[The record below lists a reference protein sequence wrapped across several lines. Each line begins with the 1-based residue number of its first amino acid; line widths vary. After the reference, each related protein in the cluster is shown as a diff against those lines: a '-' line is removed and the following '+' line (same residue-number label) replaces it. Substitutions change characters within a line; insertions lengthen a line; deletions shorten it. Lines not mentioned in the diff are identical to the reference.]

1 VRPPFWRR
9 SKRQTQLEQEIQSHL
24 QMAAS
29 DRVER
34 GESADSAH
42 QAVRREFGNVALV
55 EQVTCDQWPWRWPD
69 EFLQDLRY
77 AVRTMLK
84 SPGFAIA
91 AVLTLALGLGVN
103 AAIFGLVDSAILRS
117 LPFQESERLVHVWTT
132 DAGGDL
138 HTPFPQQYLA
148 LQKYSQAFDQ
158 VAAVGWVDNF
168 YDTGESASQNL
179 PGIVVSSNW
188 LPTLG
193 VQPLIGRNFLDEEQ
207 TVGRDMVV
215 ILSYACWRTRFHA
228 DRSILGKQIILNRRP
243 VTVVGVLPQSLGAYY
258 EYENIDIIAPLVLES
273 YVSNGRARVAGAV
286 RVRIEA
292 RLRPGITVN
301 QARSET
307 EAIAEGLRTQTA
319 PADRS
324 DHLVVEDFAEM
335 LRHSGPTMQN
345 ARRGLWLMTG
355 AAGVVLLIACANV
368 ASLLFARGVKRQ
380 KEVALRSALG
390 CSRTRMIRQ
399 LLTESTLLFLCGGSL
414 GLVMA
419 RWSEE
424 IITKVASGIVSNT
437 AYLELNARVLLVSL
451 AVSLVSALFF
461 GLIPAIHT
469 TRMSLN
475 DTLKHAIPNA
485 TSGSRA
491 RQPRNFL
498 VVFQIAL
505 GMVLLVGFG
514 LLFRSMLRVESASF
528 GFDSHNVLTA
538 TVSLPVSRY
547 ADPSARARFLHAAAE
562 RVRAMLAV
570 ESAGITDSLPMEG
583 ADSGRIGLET
593 PSSAATRIGEEI
605 YFVSVSPEYFS
616 ALKIRMLDGR
626 SFAES
631 DSQGTKPVAIINRTF
646 ANMYFPGA
654 NPIGHRLA
662 FADSPTNWREIVG
675 IVSDFRQRNP
685 EEELRPLVYL
695 PIAQTLPSRAS
706 MAIRVRPS
714 SDSAKMAVQISSW
727 LQPVDPQVY
736 WEMSSMESEI
746 HNSESLTLRRPIIT
760 LLACFGSLALV
771 LVVVGVFGV
780 TSYSV
785 AERTREIGIRIALGA
800 PRPKIARLVLW
811 ESLGL
816 TLAGLSLGT
825 LGALGLTQFLPTGPI
840 GWSGS
845 GIFLYAVSR
854 TDILTYS
861 LSAVLLTSVVF
872 VASWAPARRAMRV
885 DPIVALRYE

>member
-1 VRPPFWRR
+1 MKFPWGRAT
-9 SKRQTQLEQEIQSHL
+9 KQEHLQEELQSHL
-24 QMAAS
+24 HMATS
-29 DRVER
+29 DRIER
-34 GESADSAH
+34 GETAQRAQ
-42 QAVRREFGNVALV
+42 QAARREFGNVALI
-55 EQVTCDQWPWRWPD
+55 EQVTRDQWGWRWLD
-69 EFLQDLRY
+69 ELLQDLRY
-77 AVRTMLK
+77 AGRMLLN
-84 SPGFAIA
+84 SPGFTIA

-117 LPFQESERLVHVWTT
+117 LPFQEPERLVHVWTT

-138 HTPFPQQYLA
+138 HTPLPNQYLA
-148 LQKYSQAFDQ
+148 LRKYSQAFEQ

-168 YDTGESASQNL
+168 YDTGEPALQNL
-179 PGIVVSSNW
+179 PGIVVSSSW

-193 VQPLIGRNFLDEEQ
+193 VQPLIGRNFFDEEQ
-207 TVGRDMVV
+207 TVGRDTVV

-228 DRSILGKQIILNRRP
+228 DGSILGKQIILNRRP
-243 VTVVGVLPQSLGAYY
+243 VTVIGVLPQSLGAYY
-258 EYENIDIIAPLVLES
+258 EYQNIDIIAPLVLES
-273 YVSNGRARVAGAV
+273 YFNNGRARVAGSV

-292 RLRPGITVN
+292 RLKPGITLN
-301 QARSET
+301 QARSDT
-307 EAIAEGLRTQTA
+307 EGIADGLRTPTA
-319 PADRS
+319 TPDRS
-324 DHLVVEDFAEM
+324 GHLVVEDLAEM

-368 ASLLFARGVKRQ
+368 ASLLLARGVKRQ

-399 LLTESTLLFLCGGSL
+399 LLTESTLLFLCGGIL
-414 GLVMA
+414 GLIMA

-437 AYLELNARVLLVSL
+437 AYLELNARVLFVSL
-451 AVSLVSALFF
+451 TVSLVSALFS

-469 TRMSLN
+469 TRINLN
-475 DTLKHAIPNA
+475 DTLKDAIPNA
-485 TSGSRA
+485 TSGPRA

-514 LLFRSMLRVESASF
+514 LLFRSMLRVESAPF
-528 GFDSHNVLTA
+528 GFDSYNVLTA
-538 TVSLPVSRY
+538 TVSLPVIRY
-547 ADPSARARFLHAAAE
+547 ADPSPRARFLNAAIE
-562 RVRAMLAV
+562 RARAMPVV

-583 ADSGRIGLET
+583 ADSARISLET
-593 PSSAATRIGEEI
+593 PSSAATRIEEEI
-605 YFVSVSPEYFS
+605 YFVSVSPEYFP
-616 ALKIRMLDGR
+616 ALKIGMLGGR

-631 DSQGTKPVAIINRTF
+631 DGQATKSVAIINRTF
-646 ANMYFPGA
+646 AKMYFPGA
-654 NPIGHRLA
+654 DPVGHRLA

-685 EEELRPLVYL
+685 EEDLRPLVYL
-695 PIAQTLPSRAS
+695 PIAQTLPARVS

-714 SDSAKMAVQISSW
+714 SDIANMARQISSW
-727 LQPVDPQVY
+727 LQPVDPQLY
-736 WEMSSMESEI
+736 WEMSSLQSEI

-771 LVVVGVFGV
+771 LVVVGIFGV

-800 PRPKIARLVLW
+800 PSPKIARLVLW
-811 ESLGL
+811 ESLGV
-816 TLAGLSLGT
+816 TLAGLSLGAV
-825 LGALGLTQFLPTGPI
+825 GALGLTRLLPAGPI

-845 GIFLYAVSR
+845 GIFLYGVSR

-861 LSAVLLTSVVF
+861 FSAVLLTSVVL
-872 VASWAPARRAMRV
+872 VASWTPARRAMRV

>member
-1 VRPPFWRR
+1 MKFPWERDR
-9 SKRQTQLEQEIQSHL
+9 KQEELHQELQSHL

-29 DRVER
+29 DRIDR
-34 GESADSAH
+34 GESAERAQ
-42 QAVRREFGNVALV
+42 QAARREFGNVALV
-55 EQVTCDQWPWRWPD
+55 EQVTRDQLSWRWLD

-77 AVRTMLK
+77 AARTMLK
-84 SPGFAIA
+84 SPGFTIA

-103 AAIFGLVDSAILRS
+103 AAILGLVDSAILRS
-117 LPFQESERLVHVWTT
+117 LPFQEPERLVHVWTT

-138 HTPFPQQYLA
+138 HTPLPQQYLA
-148 LQKYSQAFDQ
+148 LRKYSQAFEQ

-179 PGIVVSSNW
+179 PGIVVSSSW
-188 LPTLG
+188 LPTIG

-207 TVGRDMVV
+207 TMGRDMVV

-273 YVSNGRARVAGAV
+273 YFNNGRARVAGSV

-292 RLRPGITVN
+292 RLKPGITLN

-307 EAIAEGLRTQTA
+307 EAIAQGLRTPTA

-324 DHLVVEDFAEM
+324 GHLVVEGLAEM

-368 ASLLFARGVKRQ
+368 ASLLLARGVKRR

-399 LLTESTLLFLCGGSL
+399 LLTESTLLFLCGASL
-414 GLVMA
+414 GLIMA

-437 AYLELNARVLLVSL
+437 AYLEVNARVLLVSL

-461 GLIPAIHT
+461 GLIPAMHT
-469 TRMSLN
+469 TRVSLN
-475 DTLKHAIPNA
+475 DTLKDAIPNA
-485 TSGSRA
+485 TSGPRA
-491 RQPRNFL
+491 RRPRNLF

-514 LLFRSMLRVESASF
+514 LLFRSMLHVESAPF

-538 TVSLPVSRY
+538 TASLPVARY
-547 ADPSARARFLHAAAE
+547 ADPSARARLLHAAVQ
-562 RVRAMLAV
+562 RVRAMPRV

-583 ADSGRIGLET
+583 ADSARISLET
-593 PSSAATRIGEEI
+593 PSSAATRIEEEI
-605 YFVSVSPEYFS
+605 YFVSVSPDYFS
-616 ALKIRMLDGR
+616 TLKIRMLGGR

-631 DSQGTKPVAIINRTF
+631 DAQGTKSVAIINRTF

-685 EEELRPLVYL
+685 EEDLRPLVYL
-695 PIAQTLPSRAS
+695 PIAQTLPSRVS
-706 MAIRVRPS
+706 MAIHVRPS
-714 SDSAKMAVQISSW
+714 TEIANMARQISSW
-727 LQPVDPQVY
+727 LQPVDPQLY
-736 WEMSSMESEI
+736 WEMSSLQSEI

-811 ESLGL
+811 ESLGV
-816 TLAGLSLGT
+816 TLAGLSV
-825 LGALGLTQFLPTGPI
+825 GALGAFGLTRFLPAGPI

-845 GIFLYAVSR
+845 GIFLYGVSR
-854 TDILTYS
+854 TD
-861 LSAVLLTSVVF
+861 

>member
-1 VRPPFWRR
+1 VRFSLRR
-9 SKRQTQLEQEIQSHL
+9 KSQQQAQLEQEIQSHL

-29 DRVER
+29 DRIER
-34 GESADSAH
+34 GEAPERAQ
-42 QAVRREFGNVALV
+42 QAARREFGNVSLV
-55 EQVTCDQWPWRWPD
+55 QQVTRDQWGWRWLD

-77 AVRTMLK
+77 AARTMLK

-117 LPFQESERLVHVWTT
+117 LPFQEPERLVHVWTT

-138 HTPFPQQYLA
+138 HTPLPKQYLA
-148 LQKYSQAFDQ
+148 LRKYSRAFEQ
-158 VAAVGWVDNF
+158 VVGIGWVDNF
-168 YDTGESASQNL
+168 YDTGESAGENL

-188 LPTLG
+188 LPTIG
-193 VQPLIGRNFLDEEQ
+193 VQPFIGRNFLDEEQ
-207 TVGRDMVV
+207 TVGRDTVV
-215 ILSYACWRTRFHA
+215 ILSYASWRTRFHA
-228 DRSILGKQIILNRRP
+228 DRSILGKQITLNRRP
-243 VTVVGVLPQSLGAYY
+243 VTVVGVLPQALGAYY
-258 EYENIDIIAPLVLES
+258 DNIDIVSPLVLES
-273 YVSNGRARVAGAV
+273 YFSNGRTRVAGSV

-292 RLRPGITVN
+292 RLKPGMTLN
-301 QARSET
+301 QARSDT
-307 EAIAEGLRTQTA
+307 EAIAEGLRTSIGSS
-319 PADRS
+319 DRS
-324 DHLVVEDFAEM
+324 GHLVVEGFGDM
-335 LRHSGPTMQN
+335 VRHSGPTMQN
-345 ARRGLWLMTG
+345 ARRGLWIMTG

-368 ASLLFARGVKRQ
+368 ASLLLARGVKRQ
-380 KEVALRSALG
+380 KEIALRSALG
-390 CSRTRMIRQ
+390 CSRIRMIRQ

-414 GLVMA
+414 GLIMA

-424 IITKVASGIVSNT
+424 IITKVASGIVSNR

-451 AVSLVSALFF
+451 AVSLASALFF

-469 TRMSLN
+469 TRVSLN
-475 DTLKHAIPNA
+475 ETLKDAIPNA

-491 RQPRNFL
+491 RQPRNLL

-528 GFDSHNVLTA
+528 GFDPHNVWTA
-538 TVSLPVSRY
+538 TVSLPAPRY
-547 ADPSARARFLHAAAE
+547 VDPSARARLLHAAVE
-562 RVRAMLAV
+562 RMLAMPGI

-583 ADSGRIGLET
+583 ADSARISLET
-593 PSSAATRIGEEI
+593 PSSAETRIEEEI
-605 YFVSVSPEYFS
+605 YFLSVSPEYFS
-616 ALKIRMLDGR
+616 TLKIRMLGGR
-626 SFAES
+626 SFGES
-631 DSQGTKPVAIINRTF
+631 DGQGTKSVAIINRTF
-646 ANMYFPGA
+646 ANVYFPGA
-654 NPIGHRLA
+654 NPIGYRLA
-662 FADSPTNWREIVG
+662 FADSPANWREIVG

-685 EEELRPLVYL
+685 EEDLRPLVYL
-695 PIAQTLPSRAS
+695 PIAQTLPGRVN

-714 SDSAKMAVQISSW
+714 SEIAKMDRQISSW
-727 LQPVDPQVY
+727 LQPVDPQLY
-736 WEMSSMESEI
+736 WEMSSLQSEI

-771 LVVVGVFGV
+771 LVVVGVSGV

-785 AERTREIGIRIALGA
+785 AERTREIGIRLALGA

-811 ESLGL
+811 ESLGV

-825 LGALGLTQFLPTGPI
+825 LGALGLTHLLPAGPI

-845 GIFLYAVSR
+845 GIFLYGVSR

-861 LSAVLLTSVVF
+861 FSAVLLTGVVL

-885 DPIVALRYE
+885 DPIIALRYE